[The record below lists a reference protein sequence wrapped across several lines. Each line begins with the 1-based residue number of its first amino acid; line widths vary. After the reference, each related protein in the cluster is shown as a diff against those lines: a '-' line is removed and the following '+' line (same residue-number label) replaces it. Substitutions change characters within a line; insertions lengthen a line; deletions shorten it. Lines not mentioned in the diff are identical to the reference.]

1 MKLAACYTVF
11 NGTELLQKSIDQ
23 IYDHVDEIIIYFQR
37 ISNKGNYISESAV
50 IDLLNISV
58 NENFRSVNNNR
69 QKKIH
74 LFEFNVDLSKNT
86 KENERNKHQKMLEM
100 ARLFKCTHFFMA
112 ATDHFYLKNE
122 FIFGKNTCQIHDY
135 DVTFTKM
142 FTYYK
147 DPTWQ
152 LTPIESYYMPFIMK
166 IKNNTAIERAANYPV
181 LVDPS
186 VQISGVT
193 NFYVFEECD
202 LMLHHYSMIRENI
215 NDKFKNAAASMRWT
229 NGLAEKFEDEFN
241 SYDIIENPG
250 IEYFQGRKIKIVPDH
265 FKLCQQKTPI

>member
-11 NGTELLQKSIDQ
+11 NGLELLEKSIDQ
-23 IYDHVDEIIIYFQR
+23 IKNHVDEIIICYQDT
-37 ISNKGNYISESAV
+37 SNKGNKCDKV
-50 IDLLNISV
+50 HDFV
-58 NENFRSVNNNR
+58 MNFARN
-69 QKKIH
+69 
-74 LFEFNVDLSKNT
+74 FNGKNVHIVYFKPNLPGNT
-86 KENERNKHQKMLEM
+86 KENERIKHQKMLST
-100 ARLFKCTHFFMA
+100 ARILGCTHFFMA
-112 ATDHFYLKNE
+112 ATDHFYLENE
-122 FIFGKNTCQIHDY
+122 FIFGKNTCQVHDY

-152 LTPIESYYMPFIMK
+152 LTPIESYFMPFIMK
-166 IKNNTAIERAANYPV
+166 IKNNTVIERAANYPV

-193 NFYVFEECD
+193 NFYIFEESD

-229 NGLAEKFEDEFN
+229 NGLAEKFEHEFN
-241 SYDIIENPG
+241 SYDITENPG